1 MYKILLV
8 EDDRAIAQAICRH
21 ITAWG
26 LQIKA
31 ASNFR
36 DIMAEFVAYEPQL
49 VLLDIS
55 LPFFNGYH
63 WCEQIRQ
70 VSRVPII
77 FISSAADNLNIIMA
91 INQGADDFIAK
102 PFDLTVLTAKIQAAL
117 RRAYNFTGLAGQAAA
132 LQHRGATLNLAN
144 ASLTYQG
151 QSLDLSK
158 NDLRILQVLLENQG
172 SVVSRSTLMER
183 LWATNSFIDENTL
196 TVSVARLRKKL
207 DAIGL
212 TDFISTK
219 KGLGY
224 IIS

>member
-1 MYKILLV
+1 MYRIFIV
-8 EDDRAIAQAICRH
+8 EDDPVIAGAMQRHLEGWGYQVARAERFDSV
-21 ITAWG
+21 
-26 LQIKA
+26 LSEFA
-31 ASNFR
+31 AF
-36 DIMAEFVAYEPQL
+36 DPQL

-55 LPFFNGYH
+55 LPYFNGYH

-70 VSRVPII
+70 ISRVPII
-77 FISSAADNLNIIMA
+77 FISSAADNLNIVMA
-91 INQGADDFIAK
+91 INHGADDFIAK

-117 RRAYNFTGLAGQAAA
+117 RRAYNFTGQTVA
-132 LQHRGATLNLAN
+132 LQHRGARLNIGN
-144 ASLTYQG
+144 ASLTYQE
-151 QSLDLSK
+151 QRLDLSK

-172 SVVSRSTLMER
+172 SVVSRNTLMER
-183 LWATNSFIDENTL
+183 LWETNSFIDENTL

-224 IIS
+224 VIL

>member
-26 LQIKA
+26 LQIRA
-31 ASNFR
+31 ADNFR
-36 DIMAEFVAYEPQL
+36 DIMAEFTAYEPQL
-49 VLLDIS
+49 VLLDIA

-63 WCEQIRQ
+63 WCAQIRQ

-117 RRAYNFTGLAGQAAA
+117 RRAYNFTGLTTT
-132 LQHRGATLNLAN
+132 LQHRGVSLNVAN
-144 ASLTYQG
+144 ASLTYQN
-151 QSLDLSK
+151 QRLDLSK

-172 SVVSRSTLMER
+172 QVVSRNTLMER

-224 IIS
+224 VIL

>member
-26 LQIKA
+26 LQIRA
-31 ASNFR
+31 ADNFR
-36 DIMAEFVAYEPQL
+36 DIMAEFTAYEPQL
-49 VLLDIS
+49 VLLDIA

-63 WCEQIRQ
+63 WCAQIRQ

-117 RRAYNFTGLAGQAAA
+117 RRAYNFTGLTTT
-132 LQHRGATLNLAN
+132 LQHRGASLNVAN
-144 ASLTYQG
+144 ASLTYQN
-151 QSLDLSK
+151 QRLDLSK

-172 SVVSRSTLMER
+172 QVVSRNTLMER

-224 IIS
+224 VIL

>member
-26 LQIKA
+26 LEIKA
-31 ASNFR
+31 AENFR
-36 DIMAEFVAYEPQL
+36 DIVGEFLAYQPQL
-49 VLLDIS
+49 VLLDIA

-70 VSRVPII
+70 ISKAPII
-77 FISSAADNLNIIMA
+77 FISSAADNLNIVMA

-102 PFDLTVLTAKIQAAL
+102 PFDLTVLTAKVQAAL
-117 RRAYNFTGLAGQAAA
+117 RRAYNFAGQTVC
-132 LQHRGATLNLAN
+132 LQHRGAVLDVAK
-144 ASLTYQG
+144 ASLCYQE
-151 QSLDLSK
+151 QRLDLSK

-172 SVVSRSTLMER
+172 NIVSRDTLMQR
-183 LWATNSFIDENTL
+183 LWETNSFIDENTL
-196 TVSVARLRKKL
+196 TVNVARLRKKL
-207 DAIGL
+207 ESIGL
-212 TDFISTK
+212 KDFISTK

-224 IIS
+224 VIL

>member
-26 LQIKA
+26 LEIKVA
-31 ASNFR
+31 ENFR
-36 DIMAEFVAYEPQL
+36 DIVGEFLAYQPQL
-49 VLLDIS
+49 VLLDIA

-70 VSRVPII
+70 ISKAPII
-77 FISSAADNLNIIMA
+77 FISSAADNLNIVMA

-102 PFDLTVLTAKIQAAL
+102 PFDLTVLTAKVQAAL
-117 RRAYNFTGLAGQAAA
+117 RRAYNFAGQTVR
-132 LQHRGATLNLAN
+132 LQHRGAVLDVAK
-144 ASLTYQG
+144 ASLCYQE
-151 QSLDLSK
+151 QRLDLSK

-172 SVVSRSTLMER
+172 NIVSRDTLMQR
-183 LWATNSFIDENTL
+183 LWETNSFIDENTL
-196 TVSVARLRKKL
+196 TVNVARLRKKL
-207 DAIGL
+207 ESIGL
-212 TDFISTK
+212 KDFISTK

-224 IIS
+224 VIL